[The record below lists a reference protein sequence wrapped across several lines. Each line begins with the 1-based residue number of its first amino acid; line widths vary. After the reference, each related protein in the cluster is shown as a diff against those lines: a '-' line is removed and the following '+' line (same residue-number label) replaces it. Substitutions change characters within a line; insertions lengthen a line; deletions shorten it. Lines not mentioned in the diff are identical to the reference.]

1 VNTRQCVAKDRL
13 RLIRSRRERR
23 VPDSICPH
31 DYEVMTARKISITHV
46 ISLSTHDLD
55 VGVCL
60 ARSLA
65 RLIDVSVATAHMRT
79 RRTLARSIPSGC
91 PLQPRLCAKTGK

>member
-1 VNTRQCVAKDRL
+1 MTRSEQGAVCCRVSTQTAL
-13 RLIRSRRERR
+13 FSTRRG
-23 VPDSICPH
+23 VPGSICPH
-31 DYEVMTARKISITHV
+31 DYDVMTARKISITHV

-65 RLIDVSVATAHMRT
+65 RLIDFLVAMTHMRT
-79 RRTLARSIPSGC
+79 SRTLV
-91 PLQPRLCAKTGK
+91 